1 MELLTDTAV
10 EQRVVDRVRLKAQTF
25 GQDIHTPSSPTAVA
39 AAAHAASSSSSDE
52 QQPRY
57 KVSPDVLA
65 DMYARIVMPLTKDV
79 QVQYLLRRCEVE
91 QSQ

>member
-1 MELLTDTAV
+1 MDLLTDTAV

-39 AAAHAASSSSSDE
+39 AAAHASASSSSDE
-52 QQPRY
+52 QPRY

-91 QSQ
+91 QPQ